1 MTRNPDLELL
11 AGFLAAGVLSHVVR
25 PGGPRRALRVGDREI
40 PSACLVRAAT
50 GHRCPSCGLTR
61 GMVYMFRGEPLNS
74 FRAHPGAPALFVW
87 VAFMAALSALNLIG
101 RTLGLGR
108 RAPDRSG

>member
-1 MTRNPDLELL
+1 MARQPDLKLL

-25 PGGPRRALRVGDREI
+25 PGGPRRPLRLGGREI

-61 GMVYMFRGEPLNS
+61 GMVYMFRAEPLNS

-87 VAFMAALSALNLIG
+87 VAFMAALSALGLIG
-101 RTLGLGR
+101 RMLELRR
-108 RAPDRSG
+108 RAPGRCG